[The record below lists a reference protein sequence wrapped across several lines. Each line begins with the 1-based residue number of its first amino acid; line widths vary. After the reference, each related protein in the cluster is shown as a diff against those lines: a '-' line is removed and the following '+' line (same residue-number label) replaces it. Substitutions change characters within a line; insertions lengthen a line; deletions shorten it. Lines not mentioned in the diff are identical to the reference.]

1 MGDGKKWE
9 GIFRWQG
16 VYRPCGGT
24 QCVAVITGW
33 CDWEVQSE
41 GPAKALELGWGWA
54 VQVTAC
60 VEQWLATPQASC
72 SRLHS
77 QGSPMFEQV
86 FRKATLESLQMR
98 QKGWHSAW
106 HVRV

>member
-41 GPAKALELGWGWA
+41 GPAKPWSWGGA
-54 VQVTAC
+54 G
-60 VEQWLATPQASC
+60 LY
-72 SRLHS
+72 R
-77 QGSPMFEQV
+77 
-86 FRKATLESLQMR
+86 
-98 QKGWHSAW
+98 
-106 HVRV
+106 